1 MEGGGL
7 VVDDRDK
14 TGSEADTRSHRSVP
28 KWSRRG
34 DYVSDVTTA
43 SDSNTWF
50 GDSTIGERF
59 PAWTRGNAADVFP
72 DPFSPLG
79 QDLVVRQG
87 LCISLRDA
95 YIDMGVL
102 DWDEFENPE
111 SPELFA
117 MFGGYLYNPL
127 SLTRLLGARM
137 PGVTPEAIDIAFFDD
152 RDDIPKYEEQDWHQS
167 DKHEAAL
174 TESMGW
180 AMSTDSIPRLDTDK
194 EYAESLRANRP
205 DLASLNDSALLA
217 RAREMVPAIQR
228 VFESGMLVSSLA
240 SLGPG
245 ALGALCEEV
254 GDPSLSI
261 RLLAGI
267 EVDSAAPSRAMWD
280 LGRVA
285 AASTELSSAFGNG
298 PDDLLDTLRA
308 SGSAEARDFLERFEQ
323 FIFSYGS
330 RAQNEYDI
338 ISSSWEVRPR
348 IALAAIDLMRRSDD
362 SKAPTIRHEASVA
375 ERDRVAAEMREKIA
389 GDEEASATFD
399 AAMQSSRLFLS
410 GRERAKTNTIIVINE
425 MRMAL
430 REFGRRMVERGVID
444 QVEKIFMLT
453 NDELAQCRH
462 TPDAMKDLIESRWT
476 QFQTLFDR
484 EPVFVVNHVVP
495 GLDEMTERNAAAV
508 TQAVVGDVLT
518 GNAGSGGT
526 ATGRA
531 RVILDASDPLALE
544 PGDVLIAPQTD
555 PSWVPL
561 FVPAAAVIV
570 NVGAMG
576 SHAMIVS
583 RELGIPCVASVGEAT
598 RLIPDGALVEV
609 DGSAGTVTIISLAE

>member
-1 MEGGGL
+1 M
-7 VVDDRDK
+7 K
-14 TGSEADTRSHRSVP
+14 S
-28 KWSRRG
+28 
-34 DYVSDVTTA
+34 DYVAVVTTSA

-50 GDSTIGERF
+50 GDSAIGDRF

-95 YIDMGVL
+95 YIDIGVL

-137 PGVTPEAIDIAFFDD
+137 PGVTPQAIDLAFFDD
-152 RDDIPKYEEQDWHQS
+152 RDDIPEYEEQPWHQS
-167 DKHEAAL
+167 PKHEAAL
-174 TESMGW
+174 AESMAW
-180 AMSTDSIPRLDTDK
+180 TMSTDSIPELDADK
-194 EYAESLRANRP
+194 EYAESLRTNRP
-205 DLASLNDSALLA
+205 DLASATDSALLA

-228 VFESGMLVSSLA
+228 LFENAMRISSLS

-245 ALGALCEEV
+245 ALGALCEAV
-254 GDPSLSI
+254 GDPTASI

-267 EVDSAAPSRAMWD
+267 DVDSAAPSHAMWE

-285 AASTELSSAFGNG
+285 NASEELRAAFEGG
-298 PDDLLDTLRA
+298 PDAVLDTLRA
-308 SGSAEARDFLERFEQ
+308 SGSDDANDFLARFDE
-323 FIFSYGS
+323 FIATYGS

-338 ISSSWEVRPR
+338 MSPSWEVRPR
-348 IALAAIDLMRRSDD
+348 IALAAIDLMRRSDE
-362 SKAPTIRHEASVA
+362 SKAPSVRHDASVA
-375 ERDRVAAEMREKIA
+375 ERDRVAAEMREKLA
-389 GDEEASATFD
+389 GDEEAAGTFE

-410 GRERAKTNTIIVINE
+410 GRERAKTNVVIAINE

-430 REFGRRMVERGVID
+430 REFGRRLVERGVID
-444 QVEKIFMLT
+444 KIEKIFMLT
-453 NDELAQCRH
+453 DDELSQCRH
-462 TPDAMKDLIESRWT
+462 DPESMKDLIESRWT
-476 QFQTLFDR
+476 QFQTLYDR
-484 EPVFVVNHVVP
+484 EPVFVVNHDVP
-495 GLDEMTERNAAAV
+495 GLDQMTERNSVAV
-508 TQAVVGDVLT
+508 TQSSAGDVLT

-526 ATGRA
+526 ARGRA

-544 PGDVLIAPQTD
+544 PGDILIAPQTD

-561 FVPAAAVIV
+561 FVPAAGVVV

-583 RELGIPCVASVGEAT
+583 RELGIPCVASVAEAT
-598 RLIPDGALVEV
+598 RLIPDGAIVEV
-609 DGSAGTVTIISLAE
+609 DGSAGTVTIVSLPD